1 MQQTS
6 IQTQAATTTSM
17 ARSTTQSMQQTSIQ
31 TQAPLN
37 AIQIPS
43 QMTMGGGLG
52 AGPGGAVGGVGSSL
66 GGAVGGLGG
75 TIGGIVGGHH

>member
-1 MQQTS
+1 
-6 IQTQAATTTSM
+6 
-17 ARSTTQSMQQTSIQ
+17 MQQTSIQ